1 MPTHL
6 YAFLSILLRPYDV
19 DLTAGRVHS
28 VNDPMYCYRNEQI
41 VRGIVDEF
49 QKIGSL
55 T

>member
-6 YAFLSILLRPYDV
+6 YASFSILLRPYDV
-19 DLTAGRVHS
+19 DLTVDRVHS
-28 VNDPMYCYRNEQI
+28 VNDHMCCSRNEQI
-41 VRGIVDEF
+41 VSGIVDEY

>member
-6 YAFLSILLRPYDV
+6 YAFISILLRPYDV
-19 DLTAGRVHS
+19 DLTVHQVHN
-28 VNDPMYCYRNEQI
+28 VNDPMCCSRNEQI
-41 VRGIVDEF
+41 VRSIMDEY